1 MNKIEIDKDEILKSS
16 KWVRFI
22 FMVLYAFAINFALTI
37 FIGLAFIQFLFV
49 LFTSKPNSS
58 ISSFNDN
65 IIEFFND
72 SLGFLL
78 FNTEQK
84 PFPFKNNISD
94 EEVIE
99 AEVDEVEQAESDGK
113 SDETSEESKS

>member
-37 FIGLAFIQFLFV
+37 CIGLAFIQFLFV

-72 SLGFLL
+72 SLAFLL
-78 FNTEQK
+78 FDTEQK
-84 PFPFKNNISD
+84 PFPFKNNISN

-99 AEVDEVEQAESDGK
+99 AEVDEVEQAESDET

>member
-37 FIGLAFIQFLFV
+37 CIGLAFIQFLFV

-99 AEVDEVEQAESDGK
+99 AEVDEVEQAESDGT
-113 SDETSEESKS
+113 SDETSEEYKS

>member
-37 FIGLAFIQFLFV
+37 CIGLAFIQFLFV

-99 AEVDEVEQAESDGK
+99 AEVDEVEQAESDEK
-113 SDETSEESKS
+113 YDETSEESKS

>member
-37 FIGLAFIQFLFV
+37 CIGLAFIQFLFV

-84 PFPFKNNISD
+84 PFPFKNDISD

-99 AEVDEVEQAESDGK
+99 AEVDEVEQAVSDET

>member
-37 FIGLAFIQFLFV
+37 CIGLAFIQFLFV

-99 AEVDEVEQAESDGK
+99 AEVDEVDQAESDGK

>member
-37 FIGLAFIQFLFV
+37 CIGLAFIQFLFV

-72 SLGFLL
+72 SIGFLL

-99 AEVDEVEQAESDGK
+99 AEVDEVEQAESDEK

>member
-37 FIGLAFIQFLFV
+37 CIGLAFIQFLFV

>member
-37 FIGLAFIQFLFV
+37 CIGLAFIQFLFV

-99 AEVDEVEQAESDGK
+99 AEVDEVEQAESDGT

>member
-37 FIGLAFIQFLFV
+37 CIGLAFIQFLFV

-84 PFPFKNNISD
+84 PFPFKNDISD

-99 AEVDEVEQAESDGK
+99 AEVDEVEQAESDET
-113 SDETSEESKS
+113 SDETSKESKS

>member
-37 FIGLAFIQFLFV
+37 CIGLAFIQFLFV

-99 AEVDEVEQAESDGK
+99 AEVDEVEQAESDRK

>member
-37 FIGLAFIQFLFV
+37 CIGLAFIQFLFV

-72 SLGFLL
+72 SIGFLL

-99 AEVDEVEQAESDGK
+99 AEVDEVEQAESDET

>member
-37 FIGLAFIQFLFV
+37 CIGLAFIQFLFV

-84 PFPFKNNISD
+84 PFPFKNDILD

-99 AEVDEVEQAESDGK
+99 AEVDEVEQAVSDET

>member
-37 FIGLAFIQFLFV
+37 CIGLAFIQFLFV

-84 PFPFKNNISD
+84 PFPFKNNISN

-99 AEVDEVEQAESDGK
+99 AEVDEVEQAESDGT

>member
-37 FIGLAFIQFLFV
+37 CIGLAFIQFLFV

-72 SLGFLL
+72 SIGFLL

-99 AEVDEVEQAESDGK
+99 AEVDEVEPAESDEK

>member
-37 FIGLAFIQFLFV
+37 CIGLAFIQFLFV

-78 FNTEQK
+78 FNTDQK

>member
-1 MNKIEIDKDEILKSS
+1 MNKIDIDKDEILKSS
-16 KWVRFI
+16 KWIRFI

-37 FIGLAFIQFLFV
+37 CIGLAFVQFLFV

-58 ISSFNDN
+58 ISNFNDY

-72 SLGFLL
+72 SLAFLL
-78 FNTEQK
+78 FHTEQK
-84 PFPFKNNISD
+84 PFPFKNNNPD

-99 AEVDEVEQAESDGK
+99 AEVDEVEQAT
-113 SDETSEESKS
+113 SDEISDDIPEDSKS

>member
-37 FIGLAFIQFLFV
+37 CIGLAFIQFLFV

-72 SLGFLL
+72 SFGFLL

-99 AEVDEVEQAESDGK
+99 AEVDEVEQAESDET
-113 SDETSEESKS
+113 SDETSKESKS

>member
-37 FIGLAFIQFLFV
+37 CIGLAFIQFLFV

-99 AEVDEVEQAESDGK
+99 AEVDEVEQAESDET
-113 SDETSEESKS
+113 SDETSEEFKS

>member
-37 FIGLAFIQFLFV
+37 CIGLAFIQFLFV

-99 AEVDEVEQAESDGK
+99 AEVDEFEQAESDEK

>member
-37 FIGLAFIQFLFV
+37 CIGLAFIQFLFV

-99 AEVDEVEQAESDGK
+99 AEVDELEKAESEAK
-113 SDETSEESKS
+113 SDETSEQSKS

>member
-37 FIGLAFIQFLFV
+37 CIGLAFIQFLFV

-84 PFPFKNNISD
+84 PFPFKNDISD

-99 AEVDEVEQAESDGK
+99 AEVDEVEQAESDGT

>member
-37 FIGLAFIQFLFV
+37 CIGLAFIQFLFV

-99 AEVDEVEQAESDGK
+99 VEVDEVEQAESDGK

>member
-37 FIGLAFIQFLFV
+37 CIGLAFIQFLFV

-99 AEVDEVEQAESDGK
+99 AEVDEVEQAEPDGT

>member
-1 MNKIEIDKDEILKSS
+1 MNKIEIDKDDILKSS

-37 FIGLAFIQFLFV
+37 CIGLAFIQFLFV

-58 ISSFNDN
+58 ISSFNDT
-65 IIEFFND
+65 IIDFFND

-84 PFPFKNNISD
+84 PFPFKNDISD

-99 AEVDEVEQAESDGK
+99 AEVDGVEQAVSDET

>member
-37 FIGLAFIQFLFV
+37 CIGLAFIQFLFV

-84 PFPFKNNISD
+84 PFPFKNDISD

-99 AEVDEVEQAESDGK
+99 AEVDEVEQAKSDET

>member
-1 MNKIEIDKDEILKSS
+1 MNKIEIDKNEILKSS

-37 FIGLAFIQFLFV
+37 CIGLAFIQFLFV

-99 AEVDEVEQAESDGK
+99 AEVDEVEQAESDET

>member
-37 FIGLAFIQFLFV
+37 CIGLAFIQFLFV
-49 LFTSKPNSS
+49 LFTSKPNPS

-99 AEVDEVEQAESDGK
+99 AEVDEVEQAESDEK

>member
-37 FIGLAFIQFLFV
+37 CIGLAFIQFLFV

-99 AEVDEVEQAESDGK
+99 AEVDEVEPAESDEK